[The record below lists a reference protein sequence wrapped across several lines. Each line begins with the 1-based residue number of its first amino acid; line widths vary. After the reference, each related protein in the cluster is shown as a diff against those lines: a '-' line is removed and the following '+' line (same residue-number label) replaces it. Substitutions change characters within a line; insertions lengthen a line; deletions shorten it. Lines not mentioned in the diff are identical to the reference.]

1 MPDFK
6 PDFKSD
12 FKPEF
17 MPDFKWDCLRDF
29 QVTIDEDLINNFHR
43 YIERNCKRYCKLDI

>member
-6 PDFKSD
+6 PDFKSH

-17 MPDFKWDCLRDF
+17 MPDFKSDCQRDF
-29 QVTIDEDLINNFHR
+29 QVTIDEDLIRNCHG
-43 YIERNCKRYCKLDI
+43 YVERNIERYCKLDI